1 MAAGVS
7 FVTQPTGRKN
17 FPLRPVLRLYWFP
30 HTPKGDVMAEKDQPR
45 TEDQQEPE
53 ETKRRL
59 HSDEDEGP
67 DVEGHMRRGVAK
79 AKGRRRSEAEKG

>member
-1 MAAGVS
+1 
-7 FVTQPTGRKN
+7 
-17 FPLRPVLRLYWFP
+17 
-30 HTPKGDVMAEKDQPR
+30 MAEKDQPR